1 MKKFLLTILL
11 SVLIPLFPS
20 FAEDDVIAEDDVS
33 IDYETEITA
42 KKFDTEELL
51 NNLLKTAEFFDK
63 QYPKEKINEDMTST
77 Y

>member
-11 SVLIPLFPS
+11 SVLITLSPS
-20 FAEDDVIAEDDVS
+20 FAEEEAITEEDVS
-33 IDYETEITA
+33 TDYETENSV

-63 QYPKEKINEDMTST
+63 QYPKEKINEEKRR
-77 Y
+77 